1 MGNEDRGILV
11 EGTVHARR
19 TMVDHF
25 PIGDGS
31 RPFASIVS
39 PFGAETREES
49 RVEEG

>member
-25 PIGDGS
+25 PIGDS

-49 RVEEG
+49 RVGEG